1 MGSTLGINRQDQS
14 DTAADRALAANGAD
28 ETVLLERAKRGDLD
42 AYGQLVDQHRDVVFR
57 VAARVVGRDEADDV
71 TQDAFLRAF
80 SRLDSFRGTGSFRA
94 WLLTIAHRAAL
105 NTLARR
111 RPEPQGSAEDLEEV
125 SPPQPAD
132 EREPVSSLEERERR
146 LRLEL
151 KLGELRMEH
160 RTVLVLRD
168 LEGLAY
174 DDIATVTGSPLGTVK
189 GRLARARDELI
200 HILRNNTYDWEL
212 PG

>member
-1 MGSTLGINRQDQS
+1 MKHQHQSQTSTDV
-14 DTAADRALAANGAD
+14 ALAAHDTA
-28 ETVLLERAKRGDLD
+28 ETVLLERAKHGDLD
-42 AYGQLVDQHRDVVFR
+42 AYGQLVDHHRDVVFR

-71 TQDAFLRAF
+71 TQDALLRAF
-80 SRLDSFRGTGSFRA
+80 SRLDTFRGTGSFRS
-94 WLLTIAHRAAL
+94 WLLAITHRAAL

-111 RPEPQGSAEDLEEV
+111 RPEPRGSAEDLEEV

-132 EREPVSSLEERERR
+132 GREPVSSLEERERR

-151 KLGELRMEH
+151 KLGELRVEH

-189 GRLARARDELI
+189 GRLARARDELVQ
-200 HILRNNTYDWEL
+200 ILRNNTYDWEL
-212 PG
+212 PA

>member
-1 MGSTLGINRQDQS
+1 MTRQRQLQTATDPAH
-14 DTAADRALAANGAD
+14 AADGGG

-42 AYGQLVDQHRDVVFR
+42 AYGQLVELHRDVVFR

-80 SRLDSFRGTGSFRA
+80 SRLDTFRA
-94 WLLTIAHRAAL
+94 SGTFRSWLLTIAHRAAV

-111 RPEPQGSAEDLEEV
+111 RPEPQGSAEDLERV

-132 EREPVSSLEERERR
+132 EREPASSLEERERR
-146 LRLEL
+146 RRLEL
-151 KLGELRMEH
+151 KLGELRVEH

-200 HILRNNTYDWEL
+200 HILRTNTYDWEL
-212 PG
+212 PA

>member
-1 MGSTLGINRQDQS
+1 MKRQHQS
-14 DTAADRALAANGAD
+14 QTATEEALAAHDAD
-28 ETVLLERAKRGDLD
+28 ETVLLERAKHGDLD
-42 AYGQLVDQHRDVVFR
+42 AYGQLVDHHRDVVFR

-71 TQDAFLRAF
+71 TQDALLRAF
-80 SRLDSFRGTGSFRA
+80 SRLDSYRGTGSFRS
-94 WLLTIAHRAAL
+94 WLLAITHRAAL

-111 RPEPQGSAEDLEEV
+111 RPEPRGSADDLDGV

-132 EREPVSSLEERERR
+132 GREPASSLEERERR

-151 KLGELRMEH
+151 KLGELRVEH

-189 GRLARARDELI
+189 GRLARARDELVD
-200 HILRNNTYDWEL
+200 ILRNNTYDWEL
-212 PG
+212 PA